1 MNAQQVK
8 KNLDFTAIIL
18 NQPCDWNQQSEQLV
32 FIERKD
38 TERNRHVK
46 EVLLIFL
53 MILVRKGSTP
63 IYIGKYLFKVDYI
76 HVHLLRQQVVDW
88 IVPHDSADFHRVTEL
103 LDSPWDNPR
112 RVHGTATP
120 VNNLT
125 LNNIL

>member
-46 EVLLIFL
+46 EVFTNFFNDFSEA
-53 MILVRKGSTP
+53 VAGVAASCNS
-63 IYIGKYLFKVDYI
+63 YGKDQ
-76 HVHLLRQQVVDW
+76 LR
-88 IVPHDSADFHRVTEL
+88 FR
-103 LDSPWDNPR
+103 
-112 RVHGTATP
+112 
-120 VNNLT
+120 
-125 LNNIL
+125 